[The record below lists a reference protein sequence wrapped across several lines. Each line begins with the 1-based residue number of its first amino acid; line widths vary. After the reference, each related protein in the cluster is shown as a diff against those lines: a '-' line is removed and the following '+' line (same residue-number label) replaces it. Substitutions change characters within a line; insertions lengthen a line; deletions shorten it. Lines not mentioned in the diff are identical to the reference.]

1 MCARS
6 KNILTRL
13 IAAGMSVIVG
23 WLLLGPIVLKAAEPN
38 YPTKPVRIVCPAVA
52 GSTADVRTRLLA
64 ERLSGRLGQRFVV
77 ENKPGAGATLGTV
90 LVADAKPD
98 GYTLLASFTPNFPI
112 GPILYKAARY
122 DPVTSFTPIAMF
134 SQGSP
139 FLIVHPSSPAR
150 TLKEFVALAKEKPG
164 ALSVGHS
171 GLGGP
176 AHLPAELF
184 RRSAGIEVLYVSYKS
199 EAHALPDLIGGQIS
213 AMFAYTAIAVPQIKA
228 GNVRA
233 LAVAGAERNGALP
246 NVPTIAE
253 SGYPGFEFHGT
264 MLLLGPAGLRT
275 DIVTLLNREVASVL
289 EEPKVRASY
298 QSTGAEPVFGSP
310 QQVADLIKRELNTN
324 GALVK
329 ELGISLE

>member
-1 MCARS
+1 
-6 KNILTRL
+6 
-13 IAAGMSVIVG
+13 
-23 WLLLGPIVLKAAEPN
+23 
-38 YPTKPVRIVCPAVA
+38 
-52 GSTADVRTRLLA
+52 
-64 ERLSGRLGQRFVV
+64 
-77 ENKPGAGATLGTV
+77 
-90 LVADAKPD
+90 
-98 GYTLLASFTPNFPI
+98 
-112 GPILYKAARY
+112 
-122 DPVTSFTPIAMF
+122 MF
-134 SQGSP
+134 S
-139 FLIVHPSSPAR
+139 
-150 TLKEFVALAKEKPG
+150 
-164 ALSVGHS
+164 
-171 GLGGP
+171 
-176 AHLPAELF
+176 
-184 RRSAGIEVLYVSYKS
+184 
-199 EAHALPDLIGGQIS
+199 
-213 AMFAYTAIAVPQIKA
+213 YTAIAVPQIKA